1 MKNLIAASCT
11 VLAILVPAYSQAAA
25 TEGQIQALAAA
36 KVDYD
41 TAQQAIKR
49 EDWTAAMD
57 ALKRAE
63 RNDPQSADVQNML
76 GYTTRQKGDVEG
88 ALRYYERALQLN
100 PFHRGAHEYM
110 GQAYL
115 LKGQPEKAKE
125 HLAKLEEICSGL
137 DKCAE
142 RESLKRAIADWDPW
156 KRGSRTTR
164 SY

>member
-1 MKNLIAASCT
+1 MKKLIGTICLLC
-11 VLAILVPAYSQAAA
+11 VGLFPALSQAAA
-25 TEGQIQALAAA
+25 TEGQIQAIAAA

-41 TAQQAIKR
+41 LATAAIKR
-49 EDWTAAMD
+49 EDWTGAMD

-76 GYTTRQKGDVEG
+76 GYTTRQKGDIDG
-88 ALRYYERALQLN
+88 ALKYYERALQLN

-115 LKGQPEKAKE
+115 QKGMPEKAKE
-125 HLAKLEEICSGL
+125 HLAKLEEICTE
-137 DKCAE
+137 KCPE
-142 RESLKRAIADWDPW
+142 RDSLKRAIADWDPW

>member
-1 MKNLIAASCT
+1 MKKLIGTICLLSAT
-11 VLAILVPAYSQAAA
+11 LVPALSQAAA
-25 TEGQIQALAAA
+25 TEGQIQAIAAA
-36 KVDYD
+36 KADYD
-41 TAQQAIKR
+41 LGTQAIKR
-49 EDWTAAMD
+49 EDWTGAMD

-63 RNDPQSADVQNML
+63 RSDPQSADVQNML
-76 GYTTRQKGDVEG
+76 GFVTRQKGDVDG

-115 LKGQPEKAKE
+115 LKGMPEKSKE
-125 HLAKLEEICSGL
+125 HLAKLEEICP
-137 DKCAE
+137 E
-142 RESLKRAIADWDPW
+142 RCPERDSLKRAIADWDPW

>member
-1 MKNLIAASCT
+1 MKNLIGTSCT
-11 VLAILVPAYSQAAA
+11 LLALLVPAVSHAAA
-25 TEGQIQALAAA
+25 TEGQIQAIAAA

-41 TAQQAIKR
+41 VAQKAIQR
-49 EDWTAAMD
+49 DDWNAAFD

-88 ALRYYERALQLN
+88 ALKYYERALQIN
-100 PFHRGAHEYM
+100 PYHRGAHEYM

-115 LKGQPEKAKE
+115 LKGMPEKAKE

-156 KRGSRTTR
+156 TRGSRTTR

>member
-1 MKNLIAASCT
+1 MKKLIGTSCT
-11 VLAILVPAYSQAAA
+11 LLALLVPAFSHAAA
-25 TEGQIQALAAA
+25 TEGQIQAIAAA

-41 TAQQAIKR
+41 VAQQAIKR

-88 ALRYYERALQLN
+88 ALRYYERALQIN
-100 PFHRGAHEYM
+100 PYHRGAHEYM

-115 LKGQPEKAKE
+115 LKGMPEKAKE
-125 HLAKLEEICSGL
+125 HLAKLEEICSGF

-156 KRGSRTTR
+156 KRGSRTTK